1 MHYGARAFSRNGQPT
16 ILPVDTSFPLNR
28 IGQRNGLSASD
39 IQHVR
44 TLYCSGKLSLYCL
57 ILSYFHLPT
66 ILIIS
71 WFLCLSVFSWLAIIW
86 LLVVFTYSFVYQ
98 FVYLLFIY
106 RPTPLTPPHTHMYPS
121 MWCPYVYVY
130 IIP

>member
-1 MHYGARAFSRNGQPT
+1 MFLAILLQMVKKLYFFIDVQFVGRQSQFQITDLSRATYQGIPYDIGSVMHYSARAFSRNGQPT

-57 ILSYFHLPT
+57 ILSYFHLPII

-71 WFLCLSVFSWLAIIW
+71 
-86 LLVVFTYSFVYQ
+86 
-98 FVYLLFIY
+98 
-106 RPTPLTPPHTHMYPS
+106 
-121 MWCPYVYVY
+121 
-130 IIP
+130 

>member
-1 MHYGARAFSRNGQPT
+1 MNVQFVGRQSQFQITDLSRATYQGIPYDIGSIMHYGARAFSRNGQAT

-57 ILSYFHLPT
+57 ILSYFHLP
-66 ILIIS
+66 II
-71 WFLCLSVFSWLAIIW
+71 
-86 LLVVFTYSFVYQ
+86 Y
-98 FVYLLFIY
+98 
-106 RPTPLTPPHTHMYPS
+106 
-121 MWCPYVYVY
+121 
-130 IIP
+130 